1 MLSIQKPQNVT
12 LVETLSDGYRAVN
25 RQPWL
30 VLIPV
35 VFNLYLWFG
44 TQLSFAPLISDWQS
58 MVQALQQ
65 AQNSSFGSG
74 LSAEMQQQSA
84 QQFAQASQIDMRQ
97 PLAIFNYIPTT
108 IYVLGSLGLTG
119 GGLGGPLVQALPLP
133 LDSQRSTLQVQ
144 HFGGALLAFLLLNI
158 SVLVLSAAFLTM
170 VAEAVRGE
178 RLSLVVWLQ
187 RLARA
192 TWSIFGYASL
202 LTGAA
207 MLLGLPVLLIAGLL
221 LALSPVLGALVVL
234 VLVIA
239 WFWANI
245 YLGFTLEAI
254 VMSGIG
260 PLRALH
266 ASFNIVRR
274 NFWSTLMFL
283 LLLLVIAVGTGVI
296 WKAVTASASTA
307 GLIIAIIGSAY
318 IGCGLVAARMAFYRE
333 RLRRWQAAVGVTR
346 GVSQVLPPQQ

>member
-1 MLSIQKPQNVT
+1 MLSVQKPKNVT
-12 LVETLSDGYRAVN
+12 LVEILSDGYRAVN

-58 MVQALQQ
+58 TVQALQQ
-65 AQNSSFGSG
+65 AQSSPFGSG

-84 QQFAQASQIDMRQ
+84 QQFALASQLDMRQ

-108 IYVLGSLGLTG
+108 IYVLGSLGLAG
-119 GGLGGPLVQALPLP
+119 GGLGVPLVQALPLT
-133 LDSQRSTLQVQ
+133 LDSQRNALQVQ
-144 HFGGALLAFLLLNI
+144 HLGGALLAFLLLN
-158 SVLVLSAAFLTM
+158 VLVLLLSAAFLTM

-178 RLSLVVWLQ
+178 RLAPALWLQ

-192 TWSIFGYASL
+192 TRSLFGYAAL
-202 LTGAA
+202 LIGAA
-207 MLLGLPVLLIAGLL
+207 ILLGLPVLVIAGLL
-221 LALSPVLGALVVL
+221 LALSPVLGAFAALL
-234 VLVIA
+234 LVIA
-239 WFWANI
+239 WFWANV
-245 YLGFTLEAI
+245 YLGFALEAI
-254 VMSGIG
+254 VISGIG

-274 NFWSTLMFL
+274 NFWSTLLFL
-283 LLLLVIAVGTGVI
+283 ILLLVIAVGTGII
-296 WKAVTASASTA
+296 WQAVAAAASTA

-318 IGCGLVAARMAFYRE
+318 ICCGLVAARMAFYRE
-333 RLRRWQAAVGVTR
+333 RLHRWQVAVDGVR
-346 GVSQVLPPQQ
+346 GAPRISPPQ